1 MRHPAQRIEVR
12 FDFPLVFTRDVF
24 ASGNATLADV
34 IARREPDRHHRAL
47 FVIDEGVASAQP
59 ELEARIALWCAA
71 HAQHVELVGAP
82 LRIPGGEVAKNEPR
96 HLEALLRRLHDEHI
110 DRHAFV
116 VAIGGGAVLDLA
128 GYAAAI
134 VHRGVRMVRLPTTTL
149 AQADAGVGVK
159 NGVNAFG
166 RKNFLGT
173 FSPPFGVVC
182 DAAMLDLLPVRDRRA
197 GLAEVVKVG
206 VVRDAD
212 LFEWLVTRERA
223 LASGEPAALE
233 RAVRRGAELHLAH
246 IATSGDPFEL
256 GSARPL
262 DFGHWAAH
270 KLEALT
276 DHRLRHGEA
285 VAVGIALDVRYA
297 VAASLLPRHV
307 GDRVVGLLEGLGF
320 TLWAPEL
327 EERDAGGRPRV
338 LEGLEEFREHLGG
351 RLTVTLPTGLGRAV
365 EVNAMDEA
373 RIVAALAELE
383 RDHRPRA
390 ARVDVATI
398 AASADAGG
406 AP

>member
-24 ASGNATLADV
+24 APANATLAEV
-34 IARREPDRHHRAL
+34 IARREPDRRHRAL
-47 FVIDEGVASAQP
+47 CGIDEGVGAAHP
-59 ELEARIALWCAA
+59 EIEARVLAWAA
-71 HAQHVELVGAP
+71 AQGRHVELAGGP
-82 LRIPGGEVAKNEPR
+82 LRVPGGEVVKNDPL
-96 HLEALLRRLHDEHI
+96 HLEVLLRRLHDEHI

-116 VAIGGGAVLDLA
+116 VAVGGGAVLDLA
-128 GYAAAI
+128 GYAAGI
-134 VHRGVRMVRLPTTTL
+134 VHRGVRIVRLPTTTL

-166 RKNFLGT
+166 KKNFLGT

-182 DAAMLDLLPVRDRRA
+182 DVEMLGALPVRDRRA
-197 GLAEVVKVG
+197 GLAEVVKVA

-212 LFEWLVTRERA
+212 LFEWLVARERA
-223 LASGEPAALE
+223 LSAGDPAALE

-270 KLEALT
+270 KLETLSQ
-276 DHRLRHGEA
+276 HGLRHGEA
-285 VAVGIALDVRYA
+285 VAIGIALDVRYA

-307 GDRVVGLLEGLGF
+307 GDRVIGLLEGLGF

-327 EERDAGGRPRV
+327 EARDASGRPRI

-373 RIVAALAELE
+373 RVDAALAELE

-390 ARVDVATI
+390 SRGEVAAV
-398 AASADAGG
+398 AAAGG
-406 AP
+406 VP